1 MNILIIEDEFALADV
16 IRESLLEENYNVDIS
31 TDGLKGYNMLCNKLY
46 DLIILDVMLPNM
58 DGFEIL
64 KRIRNENIN
73 SKVIMLTAKSS
84 LDDKLNGLENGAND
98 YVTKPFHIEELIARV
113 NIWLNRKNKDIIKY
127 NDLELNISNST
138 LKCITN
144 NETVELVKKELK
156 LLEYFIDNSNQILS
170 KDQIYDK
177 VWGLDN
183 ESESNNLEAYLSFI
197 RRKLKAIESTSNIKA
212 VRGLGYKL
220 EAINEESKK

>member
-1 MNILIIEDEFALADV
+1 
-16 IRESLLEENYNVDIS
+16 
-31 TDGLKGYNMLCNKLY
+31 
-46 DLIILDVMLPNM
+46 M

-73 SKVIMLTAKSS
+73 SKVIMLTEKSS

-98 YVTKPFHIEELIARV
+98 YVTKPFHIEELIARI

-197 RRKLKAIESTSNIKA
+197 RRKLKAIDSSSNIKV
-212 VRGLGYKL
+212 VRCLGYKL
-220 EAINEESKK
+220 EENNEEFKK